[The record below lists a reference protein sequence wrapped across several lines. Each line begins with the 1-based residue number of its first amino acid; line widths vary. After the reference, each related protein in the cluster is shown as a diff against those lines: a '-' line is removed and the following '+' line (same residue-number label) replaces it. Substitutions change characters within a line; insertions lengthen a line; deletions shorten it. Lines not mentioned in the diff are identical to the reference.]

1 MDLGLK
7 QGCTR
12 RIGSSHTTHPWQDN
26 WLPRKDTMRST
37 TYIIDDVKVLVEA
50 YIDHDSASWN
60 EDRLNLFLWSM
71 DADIIC
77 NIPLAP
83 DNIIG

>member
-1 MDLGLK
+1 
-7 QGCTR
+7 
-12 RIGSSHTTHPWQDN
+12 
-26 WLPRKDTMRST
+26 MRSIA
-37 TYIIDDVKVLVEA
+37 YIIDDVKVLVEA